1 MMTREGNLIDYTT
14 KEKIKGYIILMR
26 PYSFL
31 IPLIVVFSAL
41 CNGQFDFFP
50 LLGLFIIGILFHIFG
65 FVQNDYFDLEID
77 KKSKYVSERPLA
89 KGLVSRKGALFIV
102 LFSFFAAIILAY
114 LFFFTLLSFLTL
126 LLSFFL
132 VTLYNKYSKRMP
144 GMEYVLGAGVCA
156 FALFG
161 ALTVSNVL
169 SPLVIFIVLFVLTK
183 YASVSVNV
191 KDVKYDSKQGIKTT
205 PILLGVRAIDD
216 ELRIPAVFTIYAF
229 SIKGINIGIALMAFI
244 AGYVSMFLPSYVRY
258 VPMFLYGSPLPII
271 CFSILS
277 TLIIYTLW
285 KILYTPLSDRDKMV
299 RYAGIHELL
308 TYLLVPVVLMSYLVE
323 NFNIFAPILLIAV
336 PPLWVK
342 FYVRAFF
349 GKSMPLE

>member
-1 MMTREGNLIDYTT
+1 MSSTQQGSYTVYTT

-50 LLGLFIIGILFHIFG
+50 LLGLFIIGIFFHIFG

-77 KKSKYVSERPLA
+77 KKSEYVSERPLV
-89 KGLVSRKGALFIV
+89 KGIVSRKGALFLII
-102 LFSFFAAIILAY
+102 FSFFAAIILAY
-114 LFFFTLLSFLTL
+114 LFFFTPLSFLTL

-132 VTLYNKYSKRMP
+132 VTLYNKYSKHMP
-144 GMEYVLGAGVCA
+144 GMEYVLGAGVST
-156 FALFG
+156 FGLFG

-183 YASVSVNV
+183 YVSVSVNV

-216 ELRIPAVFTIYAF
+216 ELRIPAVFTTYAF
-229 SIKGINIGIALMAFI
+229 SIKGMNIGIALMPFLT
-244 AGYVSMFLPSYVRY
+244 GCVSI
-258 VPMFLYGSPLPII
+258 FLYGFPVPVI

-285 KILYTPLSDRDKMV
+285 KLLYTPLSERDTMI

-323 NFNIFAPILLIAV
+323 NINIFAPILLIVV
-336 PPLWVK
+336 PPLWIK
-342 FYVRAFF
+342 FYLRAFF
-349 GKSMPLE
+349 GKKVPFE